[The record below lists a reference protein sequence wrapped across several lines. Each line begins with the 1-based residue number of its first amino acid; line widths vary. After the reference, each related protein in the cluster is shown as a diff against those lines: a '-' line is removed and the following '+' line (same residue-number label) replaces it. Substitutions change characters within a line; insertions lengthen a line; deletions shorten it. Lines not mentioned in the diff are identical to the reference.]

1 MDVFAI
7 LTVLGLLIFLSYRGL
22 PILVLAPAL
31 AGVAALL
38 GGAPPLGTY
47 TQIFMPA
54 LGQFIVSYFPIF
66 LLGAVFGRLMD
77 ASGSAAAIA
86 QSAIRLLGASNAIAA
101 IVLACALLTYGGV
114 SLFVVAFVA
123 FPLAAAL
130 FQRADIPKRLI
141 PGVIA
146 LGAFTFT
153 MTALPGTPAIQNAIP
168 MPYFGTTA
176 FAAPGLGVIA
186 GLIMFGFGIV
196 WLSWRASAAAAA
208 GEGYGETGPMVA
220 AGDTEQS
227 FGAQPH
233 VAVAL
238 IPVLSVLLLTY
249 VLSVHVIPR
258 FDTNYLATASY
269 GATTVVSVKGIWAII
284 VALII
289 ASLILVSLNARRL
302 TGLSKTLNEG
312 AVASL
317 LPVLNTASLV
327 GFGAV
332 IASLA
337 GFGAIRDMI
346 LGIAPENPLISLA
359 VAVNVLAGITGSA
372 SGGMSIALDTL
383 GETYL
388 QKGLAAGFGPEL
400 MHRVTSIATGG
411 LDALPHN
418 GAVVTLLSV
427 CGLTHRQS
435 YLDIAMVAVVGPIAA
450 LIVVIA
456 LGTWIGQF

>member
-1 MDVFAI
+1 MDIFAI
-7 LTVLGLLIFLSYRGL
+7 LTALGLLIFLSYRGW
-22 PILVLAPAL
+22 PILILAPVL
-31 AGVAALL
+31 AGVAAFLSA
-38 GGAPPLGTY
+38 APPLGTY

-54 LGQFIVSYFPIF
+54 LGQFIVTYFPIF
-66 LLGAVFGRLMD
+66 LLGAIFGKLMEV
-77 ASGSAAAIA
+77 SGSAEAIA
-86 QSAIRLLGASNAIAA
+86 KSAIGLLGAGNAIAA
-101 IVLACALLTYGGV
+101 VVLACALLTYGGV

-186 GLIMFGFGIV
+186 GIIMFGFGIL
-196 WLSWRASAAAAA
+196 WLSRRAAAAAAA
-208 GEGYGETGPMVA
+208 GEGYGEVSQE
-220 AGDTEQS
+220 GDDPARS
-227 FGAQPH
+227 PGARPH
-233 VAVAL
+233 VIVAVT
-238 IPVLSVLLLTY
+238 PVVAVLLLTY
-249 VLSVHVIPR
+249 ILSTHIIPR
-258 FDTNYLATASY
+258 LDTTYLGTARF
-269 GATTVVSVKGIWAII
+269 GVTTLVAVKGIWAII
-284 VALII
+284 IALITASLVLVAL
-289 ASLILVSLNARRL
+289 NTRRL
-302 TGLSKTLNEG
+302 AGLPKTLGDG
-312 AVASL
+312 AVAAL
-317 LPVLNTASLV
+317 LPALNTASLV
-327 GFGAV
+327 GFGSV
-332 IASLA
+332 IAALA
-337 GFGAIRDMI
+337 GFEAIRGAI
-346 LGIAPENPLISLA
+346 LGIVPENPLISLA

-372 SGGMSIALDTL
+372 SGGMSIALETL

-388 QKGLAAGFGPEL
+388 QKGIEAGIGPEL

-435 YLDIAMVAVVGPIAA
+435 YLDIGMVAVAGPILA

-456 LGTWIGQF
+456 AGTWIGSF